1 MSAESPLSLWLSVFY
16 DSAVQQCF
24 VRLELR
30 KALAAAGDLKSVEAR
45 LILVKGQPKL
55 SFTYH
60 HKTRDIVK
68 NHAAGESVELLRE
81 LLAEKFSFAK
91 VYTLTEDVSV
101 SRRDDD
107 FVLTR
112 TAASEN
118 VLPALSHNRT
128 KEHLIAASD
137 RPYLH
142 ALGLADAKGNV
153 HKTSQDKFRQINKYV
168 EILDGLI
175 KQLPSRDVL
184 RVVDMGA
191 GKGYLTFALY
201 DHVVNTLKLKAE
213 IVGVEFRQNLVMLCN
228 DIAAASRFDGLHF
241 EQGTIAQHDC
251 SGADVVIALH
261 ACDTATDDAINKA
274 VRAGTALIVVAP
286 CCHKQIRREI
296 AKNESGNSPL
306 EFLMKYGT
314 YVERVSEMVTD
325 GMRAQL
331 MELAGYRSNLFEF
344 IGDAH
349 TPKNVMIVGRK
360 IAPRSEVERTK
371 ILESLAETKRQFG
384 IGMHQL
390 ERLLVQ
396 GPDKL
401 L

>member
-1 MSAESPLSLWLSVFY
+1 MSVETSISRWLAVFLNSAE
-16 DSAVQQCF
+16 QQHF

-30 KALAAAGDLKSVEAR
+30 KALAPAGDLKSVDVR
-45 LILVKGQPKL
+45 PILVKRQPKI

-60 HKTRDIVK
+60 YKTRDIVK
-68 NHAAGESVELLRE
+68 NHTPSESIELLRA

-91 VYTLTEDVSV
+91 IYTLAEDISIL
-101 SRRDDD
+101 RQGND
-107 FVLTR
+107 FVLKR
-112 TAASEN
+112 TVASEKA
-118 VLPALSHNRT
+118 LPTLSHNRV
-128 KEHLIAASD
+128 KEHLIAASG

-153 HKTSQDKFRQINKYV
+153 HRTSQDKFRQINKYV

-175 KQLPSRDVL
+175 KQLPSRDIL
-184 RVVDMGA
+184 RIVDMGA

-201 DHVVNTLKLKAE
+201 DHVVNTLKLNAE
-213 IVGVEFRQNLVMLCN
+213 IVGVEFRRDLVTLCN
-228 DIAAASRFDGLHF
+228 GIARSSGFDGLRF
-241 EQGTIAQHDC
+241 EQGTIAQHNC
-251 SGADVVIALH
+251 NGADIVIALH

-274 VRAGTALIVVAP
+274 VRADAMLIVVAP

-296 AKNESGNSPL
+296 AKNEHGNSPL

-349 TPKNVMIVGRK
+349 TPKNVMIVGSK
-360 IAPRSEVERTK
+360 IAPWSKLERTK
-371 ILESLAETKRQFG
+371 MSESLAETKRQFG
-384 IGMHQL
+384 IGIHQL
-390 ERLLVQ
+390 ERLLAQ
-396 GPDKL
+396 GPNKL

>member
-1 MSAESPLSLWLSVFY
+1 MSVETSISRWLAVFQDSAE
-16 DSAVQQCF
+16 QQHF

-30 KALAAAGDLKSVEAR
+30 KALAPAGDLKSVDVR
-45 LILVKGQPKL
+45 PILVKRQPKL

-68 NHAAGESVELLRE
+68 NHTPSESTELLQA

-91 VYTLTEDVSV
+91 IYTLAEDTSI
-101 SRRDDD
+101 SRQGND
-107 FVLTR
+107 FVLKR
-112 TAASEN
+112 TVASEKA
-118 VLPALSHNRT
+118 LPTLSHNRV
-128 KEHLIAASD
+128 KEHLIAASGK
-137 RPYLH
+137 PYLY

-175 KQLPSRDVL
+175 KQLPSRDIL
-184 RVVDMGA
+184 RIVDMGA

-201 DHVVNTLKLKAE
+201 DHVVNTLRLRAE
-213 IVGVEFRQNLVMLCN
+213 IVGVEFRQDLVTLCN
-228 DIAAASRFDGLHF
+228 GIARSSGFDGLRF

-251 SGADVVIALH
+251 NGADIVIALH

-274 VRAGTALIVVAP
+274 VRADAMLIVVAP

-296 AKNESGNSPL
+296 AKNDPGNSPL

-331 MELAGYRSNLFEF
+331 MELVGYRSNLFEF

-349 TPKNVMIVGRK
+349 TPKNVMIVGSK
-360 IAPRSEVERTK
+360 IAPRSAAERKT
-371 ILESLAETKRQFG
+371 ILASLAETKRQFG
-384 IGMHQL
+384 IGTHQL
-390 ERLLVQ
+390 ERLLTQ

>member
-1 MSAESPLSLWLSVFY
+1 MSAETPISLWLSVFH
-16 DSAVQQCF
+16 DSAVQQRF

-30 KALAAAGDLKSVEAR
+30 KALAPAGDLKSVDVR
-45 LILVKGQPKL
+45 PILIKGQLKF

-68 NHAAGESVELLRE
+68 NHTAGESVELMRE

-91 VYTLTEDVSV
+91 VFTLIEDVSV
-101 SRRDDD
+101 SRHLAD
-107 FVLTR
+107 FVLAR
-112 TAASEN
+112 TAASEKL
-118 VLPALSHNRT
+118 LPALSHNRM
-128 KEHLIAASD
+128 KEHLIAATG

-142 ALGLADAKGNV
+142 ALGVADAKGNV

-175 KQLPSRDVL
+175 KQLPTRDVL

-201 DHVVNTLKLKAE
+201 DHIVNTLRLKTE
-213 IVGVEFRQNLVMLCN
+213 IVGVEFRQDLVTLCN
-228 DIAAASRFDGLHF
+228 DIAAASGFERLRF
-241 EQGTIAQHDC
+241 EQGTIAEHDC
-251 SGADVVIALH
+251 SGADIVIALH

-274 VRAGTALIVVAP
+274 VRAEASLIVVAP

-296 AKNESGNSPL
+296 AKNELGNSPL

-314 YVERVSEMVTD
+314 YVERISEMVTD
-325 GMRAQL
+325 GMRAQM
-331 MELAGYRSNLFEF
+331 MELAGYRSKLFEF

-349 TPKNVMIVGRK
+349 TPKNVMIVATK
-360 IAPRSEVERTK
+360 VTSRSEAERTK
-371 ILESLAETKRQFG
+371 ILESLTETKRQFG
-384 IGMHQL
+384 IGTHQL
-390 ERLLVQ
+390 ERLLAQ